1 MQSAKAKNASVKEN
15 QTPNLF
21 TKESVTQAQVNHQ
34 SWIARLVNHL
44 SISKKIAWGY
54 TLALGV
60 AVVGTV
66 AGFTLGD
73 YYQRQALRQKQEKWQ
88 EIQLIRNINAVL
100 LELQAHHGKI
110 LVFTNIELWQE
121 EHTHLVQ
128 HSSELQELWSELT
141 TYANKPSN
149 NQDKNITNFLQ
160 TYEGSSKV
168 YSQQLIA
175 ILEQVNTSNLKAENI
190 ALAKKQLL
198 TFTQSNIYLQLHDA
212 TDALEEL
219 LETSQQNFQR
229 QEVAVLATEKVRDRI
244 ILVSM
249 LSSVAIAIL
258 LAHYTSRAIA
268 RPLKAVNDIARKVTQ
283 ESNFNLQ
290 APVTAADEVGMLAN
304 SLNQL
309 IQRVNTLLAEQ
320 KAEASRQLI
329 QNEKMSSLG
338 QMLAGVAHEINN
350 PVNFIY
356 GNLQHTNVYFQDL
369 LTLIEAY
376 QAKIKDDELD
386 DLTEE
391 IDLDFLKQ
399 DLPKLLQSMQ
409 VGANRA
415 KEIVLSLKNFSRLD
429 ENEVQFVD
437 IHTCIDSTL
446 LILNNRIKKGINV
459 IKKYGVLPNIEGYGG
474 ALYQV
479 FMNILS
485 NAIDALEESE
495 NKQESLE
502 IIIITERLYEDWIEI
517 RISDNGS
524 GISPE
529 YQQKIFETFFTTKP
543 IGVGTGLGLSIS
555 YQIVVEKHHGQLTCE
570 SEVGEGTTFAI
581 ALPIKHSTANDSP
594 VDYSKL
600 ACAIKNIEH

>member
-1 MQSAKAKNASVKEN
+1 MQSAKAKKSSLKNN
-15 QTPNLF
+15 QINNF
-21 TKESVTQAQVNHQ
+21 STKESVSPAQLKHQ
-34 SWIARLVNHL
+34 SWIARLVNNL

-54 TLALGV
+54 TLALSIGV
-60 AVVGTV
+60 IGTV
-66 AGFTLGD
+66 SGFTLGD
-73 YYQRQALRQKQEKWQ
+73 YYQRQALTRKEEKWQ
-88 EIQLIRNINAVL
+88 EIQIIRNLHAVL
-100 LELQAHHGKI
+100 LELQAHQGKI
-110 LVFTNIELWQE
+110 LVFTDLESWKQE
-121 EHTHLVQ
+121 RTHLIE
-128 HSSELQELWSELT
+128 HSSELQQLWSELK
-141 TYANKPSN
+141 TYTNKHRQN
-149 NQDKNITNFLQ
+149 REKNIANFLQ
-160 TYEGSSKV
+160 TYENSSQA
-168 YSQQLIA
+168 YSQQIITLLDKID
-175 ILEQVNTSNLKAENI
+175 TSNLKAENI
-190 ALAKKQLL
+190 ALIQQRLL
-198 TFTQSNIYLQLHDA
+198 NFTQSNTYLQLHDA
-212 TDALEEL
+212 TDTLEKL
-219 LETSQQNFQR
+219 LEASHQNFQR
-229 QEVAVLATEKVRDRI
+229 KEAAVLATEKVRDRI
-244 ILVSM
+244 IFISM

-268 RPLKAVNDIARKVTQ
+268 RPLKAVNDIALKVTQ

-290 APVTAADEVGMLAN
+290 APVITADEVGMLAD

-376 QAKIKDDELD
+376 QAKIQDDELEA
-386 DLTEE
+386 LTAE

-415 KEIVLSLKNFSRLD
+415 KEIILSLKNFSRLD
-429 ENEVQFVD
+429 ENEVHLVD
-437 IHTCIDSTL
+437 VHACIDSTL
-446 LILNNRIKKGINV
+446 LILNNRIKKGITVVKN
-459 IKKYGVLPNIEGYGG
+459 YGVLPNIEGYGG

-485 NAIDALEESE
+485 NAIDALEE
-495 NKQESLE
+495 QETQQQAQE
-502 IIIITERLYEDWIEI
+502 IIITTERLYEDWIEI
-517 RISDNGS
+517 RITDNGS
-524 GISPE
+524 GISLE

-555 YQIVVEKHHGQLTCE
+555 YQIVVDKHHGQLTCE

-581 ALPIKHSTANDSP
+581 ALPIKHPTANDKP

-600 ACAIKNIEH
+600 ACTINTIES

>member
-1 MQSAKAKNASVKEN
+1 MRSAKAKNASVKDN
-15 QTPNLF
+15 QTSNSS
-21 TKESVTQAQVNHQ
+21 TQESVTQSPLADQ
-34 SWIARLVNHL
+34 SWIVRIVNHL
-44 SISKKIAWGY
+44 SISQKIAWGY
-54 TLALGV
+54 TVALGV

-66 AGFTLGD
+66 AGFMLGD
-73 YYQRQALRQKQEKWQ
+73 YYQKQAITQKQEKWQ
-88 EIQLIRNINAVL
+88 EIQIIRNLHAVL
-100 LELQAHHGKI
+100 LELQAHQGKI
-110 LVFTNIELWQE
+110 LVFTDLEHWQE
-121 EHTHLVQ
+121 ERNHLIQ
-128 HSSELQELWSELT
+128 HSAELQKLWSELT
-141 TYANKPSN
+141 IYAHQHRN
-149 NQDKNITNFLQ
+149 KNIANFLQ
-160 TYEGSSKV
+160 TYETSSKE
-168 YSQQLIA
+168 YSRQIITLLNQI
-175 ILEQVNTSNLKAENI
+175 NPSNLQAENI
-190 ALAKKQLL
+190 TLTNKKLL
-198 TFTQSNIYLQLHDA
+198 TVTQSKIYIQLHDT
-212 TDALEEL
+212 TDALENL
-219 LETSQQNFQR
+219 LEASQRNFQSK
-229 QEVAVLATEKVRDRI
+229 EVALLATEKVRDRI
-244 ILVSM
+244 IIISM

-268 RPLKAVNDIARKVTQ
+268 RPLKAVQDIALKVTQ

-290 APVTAADEVGMLAN
+290 APVTTADEVGMLAD

-356 GNLQHTNVYFQDL
+356 GNLQHTNAYFQNL
-369 LTLIEAY
+369 LMLLEAY
-376 QAKIKDDELD
+376 QAKCQDDELD
-386 DLTEE
+386 ALAEE
-391 IDLDFLKQ
+391 IDIDFVKQ

-429 ENEVQFVD
+429 ENEVHAVD
-437 IHTCIDSTL
+437 IHTCIESTL
-446 LILNNRIKKGINV
+446 LILNNRLKKRITV
-459 IKKYGVLPNIEGYGG
+459 VKKYDDLPHIEGYGG

-485 NAIDALEESE
+485 NAIEALEESDNE
-495 NKQESLE
+495 QASQE
-502 IIIITERLYEDWIEI
+502 IIITTQRLNADWIEI
-517 RISDNGS
+517 KIADNGS

-555 YQIVVEKHHGQLTCE
+555 YQIVVEKHQGQLTCE
-570 SEVGEGTTFAI
+570 SEVGAGTTFAI
-581 ALPIKHSTANDSP
+581 ALPIKHPSHIDSS

-600 ACAIKNIEH
+600 ACAINNIG